1 MESDYRV
8 KLEVFE
14 GPLDLLLYLIK
25 KEEVDIYDIPIEK
38 ITNQYMEY
46 LSLMQLL
53 NLEVAGEFLVM
64 AATLMYIKSRML
76 LPVDQQVTD
85 SEEEGG
91 EDPRWEL
98 IRQLVEYKK
107 FKDAALQLSQR
118 EEEQSNIFARHGDV
132 GIEVDASKA
141 PLAEVSIF
149 DLINA
154 FSDVLKKASARDD
167 FHEITEEKFTVS
179 DKIEEILYTLR
190 DRTEMLFSEVFAQ
203 ASSRTEIVVTFL
215 ALLELIRLKRLKVR
229 QEQSFG
235 EIRVIKV
242 T

>member
-1 MESDYRV
+1 MEADYKV

-25 KEEVDIYDIPIEK
+25 KEEVDIYDIPIER

-46 LSLMQLL
+46 LGLMQML

-76 LPVDQQVTD
+76 LPADQQVTD
-85 SEEEGG
+85 SEAEEG

-107 FKDAALQLSQR
+107 FKDAALQLGQR
-118 EEEQSNIFARHGDV
+118 EEEQSKIFARRGDV
-132 GIEVDASKA
+132 GIEVDVEV
-141 PLAEVSIF
+141 PLAEVGIF
-149 DLINA
+149 DLIGA
-154 FSDVLKKASARDD
+154 FNEVLKRVTARSD
-167 FHEITEEKFTVS
+167 FHEILEEKFSVS

-190 DRTEMLFSEVFAQ
+190 DRAEMIFSELFERAN
-203 ASSRTEIVVTFL
+203 SRAEIVVTFL

-229 QEQSFG
+229 QESPFG
-235 EIRVIKV
+235 EILVIKV
-242 T
+242 A

>member
-1 MESDYRV
+1 
-8 KLEVFE
+8 
-14 GPLDLLLYLIK
+14 
-25 KEEVDIYDIPIEK
+25 
-38 ITNQYMEY
+38 
-46 LSLMQLL
+46 LL
-53 NLEVAGEFLVM
+53 NLDVAGEFLVM

-85 SEEEGG
+85 AEADEG

-107 FKDAALQLSQR
+107 FKDAALQLGRR
-118 EEEQSNIFARHGDV
+118 EEEQSRLYPRQV
-132 GIEVDASKA
+132 GEGLGIDADSEV

-154 FSDVLKKASARDD
+154 FNEVLKKTSARED
-167 FHEITEEKFTVS
+167 FHEIVEEKFTVS

-190 DRTEMLFSEVFAQ
+190 DRLDMIFSDLFAA
-203 ASSRTEIVVTFL
+203 ASSRAEVVVTFL

-229 QEQSFG
+229 QDKAFG
-235 EIRVIKV
+235 EIQIIKV
-242 T
+242 A

>member
-1 MESDYRV
+1 MESDYKV

-25 KEEVDIYDIPIEK
+25 KEEVDIYDIPIER

-46 LSLMQLL
+46 LTLMKLL

-76 LPVDQQVTD
+76 LPADQQVTD
-85 SEEEGG
+85 SETDEG

-107 FKDAALQLSQR
+107 FKDAALQLGRR
-118 EEEQSNIFARHGDV
+118 EAEQAKIFARAGDA
-132 GIEVDASKA
+132 GIEADKEI

-154 FSDVLKKASARDD
+154 FNDVLKKASARDD
-167 FHEITEEKFTVS
+167 FREIIEEKFTVS

-190 DRTEMLFSEVFAQ
+190 DRSELVFGELFAQ
-203 ASSRTEIVVTFL
+203 AQSRAEIVVTFL

-229 QEQSFG
+229 QEQAFG
-235 EIRVIKV
+235 EIHVIKV
-242 T
+242 Q

>member
-1 MESDYRV
+1 
-8 KLEVFE
+8 
-14 GPLDLLLYLIK
+14 
-25 KEEVDIYDIPIEK
+25 
-38 ITNQYMEY
+38 
-46 LSLMQLL
+46 
-53 NLEVAGEFLVM
+53 
-64 AATLMYIKSRML
+64 ML
-76 LPVDQQVTD
+76 LPADQQVTD
-85 SEEEGG
+85 AEEEGG

-107 FKDAALQLSQR
+107 FKDAAAQLAKR
-118 EEEQSNIFARHGDV
+118 EEEQANVFPPKALDA
-132 GIEVDASKA
+132 GIEVDKNV

-154 FSDVLKKASARDD
+154 FNDVLKKASARSD
-167 FHEITEEKFTVS
+167 FHEIIEEKFTVS

-190 DRTEMLFSEVFAQ
+190 ERTDLLFSELFA
-203 ASSRTEIVVTFL
+203 AATSRAEIVVTFL

-229 QEQSFG
+229 QEESFG

>member
-1 MESDYRV
+1 
-8 KLEVFE
+8 
-14 GPLDLLLYLIK
+14 
-25 KEEVDIYDIPIEK
+25 
-38 ITNQYMEY
+38 
-46 LSLMQLL
+46 
-53 NLEVAGEFLVM
+53 M

-85 SEEEGG
+85 SETEDG

-107 FKDAALQLSQR
+107 FKDAGFQLGRR
-118 EEEQSNIFARHGDV
+118 EEQQANIFSRGSVEA
-132 GIEVDASKA
+132 GIEVDKDV

-154 FSDVLKKASARDD
+154 FNDVLKKASARED
-167 FHEITEEKFTVS
+167 FREIIEERFTVS

-190 DRTEMLFSEVFAQ
+190 DRSEMIFSELFAS
-203 ASSRTEIVVTFL
+203 AGSRAEVVVTFL
-215 ALLELIRLKRLKVR
+215 ALLELIRLKRLKVV
-229 QEQSFG
+229 QVEAFG
-235 EIRVIKV
+235 EIRVLKV